1 MPVKPTAKLALC
13 ASRRMSHASARLM
26 PAPAATP
33 FTPATTGFSRA
44 AMARTTGWYERSRM
58 PPMSPSTFV
67 EPRSAP
73 AQKPRPAPVISTART
88 PGSAAGPLRTSASS
102 ASSSK
107 ESALSTS
114 GRSRVTRSAPPR
126 SARVRFRY
134 AIVTPTRR
142 RPRRGVSPG
151 GSLAAPARWVEA
163 SLPTRRAARGQRQD
177 DVVVVGHVGVVERGA
192 VAAHLAAGAAA
203 VDDHPPLLARALH
216 PDRLEHAAAVG
227 GAVAGVDVDV
237 QRVQAVR
244 AVVAVAAGRQRRH
257 RGAAHDA
264 VERLVGPAADEALHH
279 ARIALGATAGG
290 RQHDRRAWLRWRR
303 ARPLPDPGRRMELL
317 VARGVTRL
325 VGGSELFAGVDLRL
339 AAGDRLG
346 LVGPNG

>member
-1 MPVKPTAKLALC
+1 
-13 ASRRMSHASARLM
+13 
-26 PAPAATP
+26 
-33 FTPATTGFSRA
+33 
-44 AMARTTGWYERSRM
+44 
-58 PPMSPSTFV
+58 
-67 EPRSAP
+67 
-73 AQKPRPAPVISTART
+73 
-88 PGSAAGPLRTSASS
+88 
-102 ASSSK
+102 
-107 ESALSTS
+107 
-114 GRSRVTRSAPPR
+114 
-126 SARVRFRY
+126 
-134 AIVTPTRR
+134 
-142 RPRRGVSPG
+142 PRRSSDP
-151 GSLAAPARWVEA
+151 
-163 SLPTRRAARGQRQD
+163 
-177 DVVVVGHVGVVERGA
+177 
-192 VAAHLAAGAAA
+192 
-203 VDDHPPLLARALH
+203 
-216 PDRLEHAAAVG
+216 AVG

-244 AVVAVAAGRQRRH
+244 AVVAVAAGRPRRH

-346 LVGPNG
+346 LVGPNGSGKSTLLRTLAGLEPPD